1 MSRRVVARTSYQPET
16 LTPLIRRADGTLQ
29 PAPPGSE
36 IQWQP
41 EAGTTFPGGMPLTPS
56 EAPWMERETLVPG
69 LKNSTAVLIGAGLVG
84 LGLFLVM
91 KSRQQVIA

>member
-1 MSRRVVARTSYQPET
+1 
-16 LTPLIRRADGTLQ
+16 
-29 PAPPGSE
+29 
-36 IQWQP
+36 
-41 EAGTTFPGGMPLTPS
+41 
-56 EAPWMERETLVPG
+56 MERETLVPG